1 MGFLDKMSKTITNKA
16 EKNVTKSVEK
26 GVDKSMDV
34 NAHKKR
40 SEEHKAKKEEQAK
53 KAQEEQAAVAASSGK
68 TDRRKCSCG
77 NITKDNFCGKCG
89 ANLSSVDYMTEKE
102 LDDHLNS

>member
-1 MGFLDKMSKTITNKA
+1 MDKLSKTVTNRA

-34 NAHKKR
+34 DAHKK
-40 SEEHKAKKEEQAK
+40 KKEERKDRKEQEQK
-53 KAQEEQAAVAASSGK
+53 KADEEKNQIAASSGM
-68 TDRRKCSCG
+68 TDRKKCSCG

-89 ANLSSVDYMTEKE
+89 ANLTSTEYMTERE
-102 LDDHLNS
+102 LDEHLNG